1 MLRSLVLVLML
12 VNAGFYAWSH
22 GWLND
27 VVGIQPEAQ
36 REPQRLSQQVHAD
49 QLIVTAASSAAPAA
63 VAANGDTAVEAASSG
78 SAPASAASNVA
89 MAAAATAS
97 SLSTDT
103 PPKRAICV
111 EAGPFSAAEQAQ
123 VDAALKGTTLS
134 PKLWTTDSV
143 AVQGLWLVY
152 MGPYADADMLARK
165 LVELRRIKGLS
176 FEEIHT
182 PASLSPGLSL
192 GRYSQLEDA
201 NGALTNLKLRGIRT
215 ARIVTLRAPM
225 ELQVVRVPQADVN
238 TQVTLSGV
246 KLPQGKVF
254 TACRT

>member
-36 REPQRLSQQVHAD
+36 REPHRLNQQVHAD
-49 QLIVTAASSAAPAA
+49 QLTVVTASGVAPAAAVAEGTPPAEAASPASAVAAGASEVVTAAA
-63 VAANGDTAVEAASSG
+63 TH
-78 SAPASAASNVA
+78 
-89 MAAAATAS
+89 TAS
-97 SLSTDT
+97 SADT

-111 EAGPFSAAEQAQ
+111 EAGPFSATEQAQ
-123 VDAALKGTTLS
+123 VEAVLKGTALS

-152 MGPYADADMLARK
+152 MGPYADAEVLARK
-165 LVELRRIKGLS
+165 LAELRRIKGLS

-192 GRYSQLEDA
+192 GRYSHLEEA
-201 NGALTNLKLRGIRT
+201 NGALANLKLRGIRT

>member
-27 VVGIQPEAQ
+27 FVGIQPEAQ

-49 QLIVTAASSAAPAA
+49 QLIVTAASSAAPAS
-63 VAANGDTAVEAASSG
+63 AAATGSTAAVEAASSG
-78 SAPASAASNVA
+78 SAPAAAASDVV
-89 MAAAATAS
+89 MAAAATTS
-97 SLSTDT
+97 PPTDT

-111 EAGPFSAAEQAQ
+111 EAGPFSATEQAQ
-123 VDAALKGTTLS
+123 VDAALKATPLS
-134 PKLWTTDSV
+134 PKLWTTDNV
-143 AVQGLWLVY
+143 TVQGLWLVY
-152 MGPYADADMLARK
+152 MGPYADADVLARK
-165 LVELRRIKGLS
+165 LTELRRIKGLS

-192 GRYSQLEDA
+192 GRYSHIEDA
-201 NGALTNLKLRGIRT
+201 NGALATLKLRGIRT

-254 TACRT
+254 TACRS

>member
-36 REPQRLSQQVHAD
+36 REPQRLKQQVHAD
-49 QLIVTAASSAAPAA
+49 QLIVTTASGAAPAT
-63 VAANGDTAVEAASSG
+63 TASSPAEAASPG
-78 SAPASAASNVA
+78 SAAAPASEVVT
-89 MAAAATAS
+89 AAATAS
-97 SLSTDT
+97 SADM
-103 PPKRAICV
+103 PPKRTICV

-123 VDAALKGTTLS
+123 VDAALKGTALP
-134 PKLWTTDSV
+134 PKLWNTDNV

-152 MGPYADADMLARK
+152 MGPYADAEVLARK
-165 LVELRRIKGLS
+165 LTELRRIKGLS

-192 GRYSQLEDA
+192 GRYSHLEEA
-201 NGALTNLKLRGIRT
+201 NGALANLKLRGIRT

-238 TQVTLSGV
+238 TQVMLSGV